1 MWCKHT
7 ALPPPALDES
17 VDVLSPGGSQGDTP
31 GTVMSEL
38 APAAGWCGVES
49 EPRIAP
55 CCPTGEKQR
64 GAWYPGEGEVVPF
77 SGYIGTAA
85 VLAHPDPR
93 DDDVAVT
100 TLSTAGGRPLALPSE
115 VLDGRVVGP
124 PEARGAE
131 ETMDVAALG
140 GAALEHI
147 VVCLDARHCDG
158 VSGAPFNCLPTF
170 REDRTV
176 FPSPPV
182 TPSSSFSDLDRA
194 ASGALERAA
203 SDWFPHPKAVS
214 YAAVTSSFTET
225 LAGMGGMPVLLPL
238 FLSSSQSQD
247 QQQAL
252 EGDPGTALLRRMGLV
267 PEYAAGLSPAS
278 YTRFLDCIPALLGA
292 DPLVAPNEHSRRV
305 ALPTAMDGRQL
316 AEVVRA
322 VRRGMPPQALMDQ
335 TAPAALAGLAGALR
349 PCWLARALLL
359 GDLGFWRRAP
369 FETQMAAATELSR
382 ALAGAPMAE
391 AAALGGQY
399 LLAQAGAVY
408 SPQAAVGGTLVDPDW
423 EPLSAEHCAA
433 MRREIVGTVRMGLAQ
448 QAKPKLETALTSQLL
463 AFILKLSAMAPE
475 AVPKEGSLEMG
486 DEAMSGTVAML
497 DELLPLLEG
506 KMSVEAE
513 SLAGGLGAGA
523 CWLALLRARHCAVPR
538 VLCAQLRHCCGGLMR
553 SWAEDL
559 AAGCSRLCPAFTA
572 SRENEWP
579 SEDCFEDAALTL
591 APPNALQAC
600 WEVLAEAQKEVRSLM
615 GTPVEMA
622 VGGAALWQ
630 RLQQLAVTPG
640 PWCTY
645 PEEEQADVAPSSP
658 GADAG
663 AYETAVPGEGWR
675 WELDLACQNHGYRRR
690 RFLLRYHDPASDLQQ
705 EEEAQAAPTL
715 QEALQIVRGGVVML
729 ATDELRQEGGEGE
742 EGDDGLVE
750 EEAALAGS
758 EGGEQVAEARAGPE
772 AVCNGGSGGAS
783 DTPAT
788 SGARSDTG
796 TAQAVEY
803 VIQQLVAEAVAVV
816 KAELD
821 VSARDAAPCGGL
833 EPLDPEELAGAL
845 QLNGR
850 QALGALTEP
859 TRPEQ
864 ASSVEMVSIPNS
876 IVSLHDLGLE
886 VPMPVAD
893 AERALNSVEAAVEDP
908 EFLREVA
915 AVQEKGALWP
925 RRSWAAMQ
933 ALHSAGQAHRA
944 EMVSPREVTTG
955 LLLLLPDAIYFQ
967 PASPSGEIDVAPRQW
982 PVAQVCD
989 MQLRRRYMQRCA
1001 LELFLCSGDSVLL
1014 RFPEDPAEA
1023 GVAEGASCTVRKLH
1037 AWILERSPPQL
1048 DLGLHRNGLPA
1059 PRQLPARAGW
1069 TEAWSA
1075 GKMTNLEYLMRL
1087 NAAAGRSLQDLS
1099 QYPVMPW
1106 VLVDYAF
1113 PDLDLE
1119 EPASFRDL
1127 TLPVGALREEPSC
1140 TKPRQRSEGHGADA
1154 GAGLFW
1160 AHYSTPRGVAD
1171 LLAGARPFR
1180 PDADASQRG
1189 PQASPSLSVRKLW
1202 EGASSNPLD
1211 HRELVPEWFYCPEA
1225 LAGRELP
1232 PWAAGSA
1239 EEFVRLN
1246 LAALESS
1253 HVSAHL
1259 HHWIDLIFGCK
1270 QRGPA
1275 AAAAHNTFFCS
1286 AYEGALDL
1294 LKVASAERTRQCL
1307 DTTGQCPMQLFSKSH
1322 PPRAASATT
1331 SLTPEPV
1338 APMPGSGP
1346 PG

>member
-1 MWCKHT
+1 MT
-7 ALPPPALDES
+7 IYLDGQRAFQGQLPLPEPLTR
-17 VDVLSPGGSQGDTP
+17 LSGAYNGPIYSLGGYLP
-31 GTVMSEL
+31 E
-38 APAAGWCGVES
+38 
-49 EPRIAP
+49 
-55 CCPTGEKQR
+55 GEKQR

-335 TAPAALAGLAGALR
+335 TAPAALAGLAG
-349 PCWLARALLL
+349 
-359 GDLGFWRRAP
+359 
-369 FETQMAAATELSR
+369 
-382 ALAGAPMAE
+382 
-391 AAALGGQY
+391 
-399 LLAQAGAVY
+399 
-408 SPQAAVGGTLVDPDW
+408 AAVGGTLVDPDW

-705 EEEAQAAPTL
+705 QEEEAQAAPTL

-886 VPMPVAD
+886 VFGRQVPMPVAD

-915 AVQEKGALWP
+915 AVQEK
-925 RRSWAAMQ
+925 
-933 ALHSAGQAHRA
+933 
-944 EMVSPREVTTG
+944 
-955 LLLLLPDAIYFQ
+955 
-967 PASPSGEIDVAPRQW
+967 
-982 PVAQVCD
+982 VCD

-1023 GVAEGASCTVRKLH
+1023 GVAE
-1037 AWILERSPPQL
+1037 
-1048 DLGLHRNGLPA
+1048 
-1059 PRQLPARAGW
+1059 GW

-1140 TKPRQRSEGHGADA
+1140 TKPRQRSEAGDPATFSPPFLWPNRLVLPVAQGVSSCLTAAHQGHGADA

-1346 PG
+1346 PRLMAVPCSAVVQTQHWQRGVPLPVRMVLPWPAAGAIHTVDDAGMLLTHQWPGLAELQGVPAEAQVTLDVMREAPRDGGDVDATCSGTLASPLGGVRLSPEHGRGAAAPAYSVAAMQGAAVGD